1 MCVCVRVCVRAC
13 VYTYIGPARTDSV
26 APAGSFV
33 DFRPDGLRFATPVD
47 VALAYHSPPSGS
59 KRLFI
64 FTYNDSARAW
74 QRHTAHASLV
84 DPQARLVRT
93 KLEHFSVYAV
103 MLQDVGFTPPPS
115 PSAPAPLPG
124 PSEPGSPLP
133 IVVTVGGVGLAL
145 VAVGVALWQ
154 VLPFFRDRRELHV
167 YIHASIHPSIHA
179 YIQVLALR
187 HRRRRPHICIHT
199 HTHKHTHAQIHRCIH
214 TGAGLPEQAQA
225 AGGGA

>member
-1 MCVCVRVCVRAC
+1 MCVRVCVRAC

-26 APAGSFV
+26 APAGSFA

-47 VALAYHSPPSGS
+47 VALAYHSQPSGS

-133 IVVTVGGVGLAL
+133 IVVTVGGVGFAL

-154 VLPFFRDRRELHV
+154 VLPFFRDRRKLHV
-167 YIHASIHPSIHA
+167 YIHA
-179 YIQVLALR
+179 
-187 HRRRRPHICIHT
+187 CIHT
-199 HTHKHTHAQIHRCIH
+199 YIHTCIH
-214 TGAGLPEQAQA
+214 TGAGLASQAAQA
-225 AGGGA
+225 AHMYTHTHT